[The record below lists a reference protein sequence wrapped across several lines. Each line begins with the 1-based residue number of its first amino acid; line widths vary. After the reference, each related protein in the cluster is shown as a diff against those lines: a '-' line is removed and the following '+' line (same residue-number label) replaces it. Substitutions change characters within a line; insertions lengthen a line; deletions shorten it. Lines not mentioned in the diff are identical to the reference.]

1 MICKCTG
8 RFALGVTRYALGVVR
23 YALDI
28 FRQAGF
34 KLYALRF
41 ML

>member
-8 RFALGVTRYALGVVR
+8 RFALGVKRYALGVVR